1 MSIGDATA
9 DWRVAKKAATRTRIR
24 EAALRLF
31 EQHGYDQTTV
41 EQIANDA
48 GLTHTTFF
56 RYFPTKEDVVLSDD
70 YDPLIVDLIRA
81 QPAGR
86 TPAEKV
92 STALLT
98 GLGSIYESH
107 KEELL
112 QQMRL
117 VLNVPALRARL
128 WENQLVDQK
137 MILDAFDEKERTFE
151 LEIAIGAVYTASTTA
166 LIAWAS
172 NDGQQEL
179 PALLARAFNTLQHL

>member
-1 MSIGDATA
+1 
-9 DWRVAKKAATRTRIR
+9 
-24 EAALRLF
+24 
-31 EQHGYDQTTV
+31 
-41 EQIANDA
+41 
-48 GLTHTTFF
+48 
-56 RYFPTKEDVVLSDD
+56 
-70 YDPLIVDLIRA
+70 
-81 QPAGR
+81 
-86 TPAEKV
+86 
-92 STALLT
+92 
-98 GLGSIYESH
+98 
-107 KEELL
+107 
-112 QQMRL
+112 